1 MKKFEVRDE
10 EVSGK
15 RGFVLEHD
23 GYDENTSGL
32 SATRQFVPPCSNTTV
47 YKRLAATYHDTCK
60 VMGYI

>member
-1 MKKFEVRDE
+1 MSTFELRDD

-23 GYDENTSGL
+23 GYDEATSGL

-47 YKRLAATYHDTCK
+47 YKRLGKQFKKY
-60 VMGYI
+60 